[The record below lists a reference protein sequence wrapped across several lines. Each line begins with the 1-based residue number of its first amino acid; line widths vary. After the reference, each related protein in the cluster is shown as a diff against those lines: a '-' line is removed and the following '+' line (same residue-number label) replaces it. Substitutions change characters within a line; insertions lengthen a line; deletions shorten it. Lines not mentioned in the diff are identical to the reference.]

1 MQNRRAIRSV
11 YLNPVQ
17 KTIVRDQLVQDLVEI
32 VARLIARETQ
42 VRLSFRIF
50 SQESS
55 LRCVVQ

>member
-32 VARLIARETQ
+32 VARLIAREAQ
-42 VRLSFRIF
+42 YGYRFV
-50 SQESS
+50 SS
-55 LRCVVQ
+55 PTKVPYVV